1 MALETDLI
9 KSCSLFSSIAEAP
22 EVDKDHR
29 HHKVKIDAA

>member
-22 EVDKDHR
+22 EDKDHR
-29 HHKVKIDAA
+29 HHEVKIDAA